1 MNITSIRHCL
11 LYCYLGLAFVGKVS
25 TGQQVTPALSRAVD
39 QIAKQALEK
48 TGTPSASVAVV
59 INGQVAYV
67 QSYGTARVDGP
78 VSATPKMRYSLGSVS
93 KQFTA
98 AAILKLQESGKLSL
112 DDPVS
117 RFLPTLTRA
126 HDITIRQLLSHTSGI
141 RDYWPQDYVPPFMLE
156 PLSPQKIV
164 EDWAQ
169 RSLDFEPGTQWQY
182 CNTGFVAAALIVEKA
197 SGEPLMQFLRE
208 NIFVPVGMTEVANVD
223 DGPLGPQDAAGYRRY
238 ALGPLHPAPKEAKGW
253 LFGAGELG
261 MTAEDLAKW
270 DVSLI
275 GQRILRPASYK
286 QMETETLLNNGLGT
300 QYGLGIAVKSLSGH
314 RVLEHGGEV
323 SGYSAENLIF
333 PDDGVAV
340 AVLTNQ
346 DLSTAPSAIA
356 HNIAALLVPQSTAIE
371 DQALRQV
378 QAIFAGLQKGRLD
391 RSQFSANGNSYFTAQ
406 AIKDFQ
412 SSLAPLGR
420 PLSFVAAGQQERGG
434 MTYRGYIVEFAS
446 KKLRVWVRILPD
458 GKIEQYQVGA
468 DS

>member
-1 MNITSIRHCL
+1 M
-11 LYCYLGLAFVGKVS
+11 A
-25 TGQQVTPALSRAVD
+25 QQVSPAFSQAVD

-59 INGQVAYV
+59 IHGQVAYV
-67 QSYGTARVDGP
+67 HSYGTAQLEGS
-78 VSATPKMRYSLGSVS
+78 VSATPGMRYSLGSVS

-98 AAILKLQESGKLSL
+98 AAILKLQEGGKLSL
-112 DDPVS
+112 DDPIS

-126 HDITIRQLLSHTSGI
+126 HDITIRQLLSHTSGY
-141 RDYWPQDYVPPFMLE
+141 RDYWPQDYVPPFMLVPSAPE
-156 PLSPQKIV
+156 KIV
-164 EDWAQ
+164 EAWTQ
-169 RSLDFEPGTQWQY
+169 RPLDFEPGTQWQY
-182 CNTGFVAAALIVEKA
+182 CNTAFVAAALIVEKA
-197 SGEPLMQFLRE
+197 SGEPLMQFLKE
-208 NIFVPVGMTEVANVD
+208 NIFVPLGMTEVANVD
-223 DGPLGPQDAAGYRRY
+223 DGPLGPRDAAGYRRY

-261 MTAEDLAKW
+261 MTAADLAKW

-275 GQRILRPASYK
+275 GQRILQPASYK
-286 QMETETLLNNGLGT
+286 QMETEVLLNNGMGT
-300 QYGLGIAVKSLSGH
+300 QYGLGIAVKSISGH

-356 HNIAALLVPQSTAIE
+356 HNVAALLVPQSTAVE
-371 DQALRQV
+371 DRALQQV
-378 QAIFAGLQKGRLD
+378 RAIFAGLQKGQLD
-391 RSQFSANGNSYFTAQ
+391 RSQFSVNGNSYFTPQ
-406 AIKDFQ
+406 ALQDFQ

-420 PLSFVAAGQQERGG
+420 PLSFLAAGQQERGG
-434 MTYRGYIVEFAS
+434 MTYRGFVVEFQK

-468 DS
+468 ES